1 MVGIIGILIQKPKII
16 TSSCW
21 SSSWSPGGGAPGAA
35 GLQEGFTNLM
45 PMMEGMMQSLLSKD
59 LLYPAMK
66 ELAEK
71 VSDPI
76 CILLIFSSLDGL

>member
-1 MVGIIGILIQKPKII
+1 M
-16 TSSCW
+16 
-21 SSSWSPGGGAPGAA
+21 PGSQGGQGPG
-35 GLQEGFTNLM
+35 LDNLM

-71 VSDPI
+71 V
-76 CILLIFSSLDGL
+76 CVRVLGNTTQALNKN

>member
-1 MVGIIGILIQKPKII
+1 M
-16 TSSCW
+16 
-21 SSSWSPGGGAPGAA
+21 PGSQDGQGPG
-35 GLQEGFTNLM
+35 LDNLM

-71 VSDPI
+71 VSVRVLGNTTQALNI
-76 CILLIFSSLDGL
+76 N